1 MPKILEKRKVLNGRG
16 IVGQFGVGTSEGKF
30 FYREKVEGKKVY
42 KFKVL
47 PDAKNLDEAE
57 LLAADAAIALRDE
70 LKDGER
76 IEETY
81 DPMNLVKREEKL
93 LKRKESLARE
103 EKKKENP
110 KISIEKAMEQWLI
123 EQKRRVDA
131 GTFSQNS
138 YEHKLNCSKHI
149 MNFLQKRKVDL
160 TSQITNTTFDQYPE
174 FRMRQ
179 TKRRIVIHR
188 ELAVLGEFIKSFL
201 VKHKYIPAHL
211 WLDGQFLPR
220 ITVRETDKD
229 ANPAI
234 NQDDWRTIIDYIREE
249 WRPLAYEKDQFGRIG
264 EIRSSHIQQDNES

>member
-93 LKRKESLARE
+93 LKRKERLARE
-103 EKKKENP
+103 EKKKDNP

-149 MNFLQKRKVDL
+149 M
-160 TSQITNTTFDQYPE
+160 
-174 FRMRQ
+174 
-179 TKRRIVIHR
+179 
-188 ELAVLGEFIKSFL
+188 SFL
-201 VKHKYIPAHL
+201 
-211 WLDGQFLPR
+211 
-220 ITVRETDKD
+220 
-229 ANPAI
+229 N
-234 NQDDWRTIIDYIREE
+234 
-249 WRPLAYEKDQFGRIG
+249 
-264 EIRSSHIQQDNES
+264 S